1 MFEYKSSLFLM
12 DIEDS
17 LEGNICS
24 PPILILEGDK
34 ILYIGTMLGEK
45 TKLVS
50 HKEFVKKMEKI
61 WEKANTNR
69 EKYRD
74 KMVDQYNKVHK
85 VD

>member
-1 MFEYKSSLFLM
+1 
-12 DIEDS
+12 
-17 LEGNICS
+17 
-24 PPILILEGDK
+24 
-34 ILYIGTMLGEK
+34 MLGEK

-50 HKEFVKKMEKI
+50 HDEFVKKMEKI
-61 WEKANTNR
+61 WEKANLNR